1 MPFIKTQKLKYDEEG
16 NILSGS
22 ASLIESVYVSD
33 SKYHSKP
40 RVIEKLG
47 KVLFF
52 DKSTKTGIFQS
63 PTRGLVEYCS
73 VTNEFKEVPLDDERI
88 SPNYQAAPPLIH
100 TVFGDAWFL
109 MEFLKKSGLGEVLNS
124 VFQKKSLCERLWAH
138 ILHSLAKD
146 GSKISCEDWIAKSYL
161 SYFMDEVNLHSLK
174 SDTLYFTEMG
184 KDNHRIAFFT
194 NFVKV
199 MRKRYPNFG
208 RGCYVDSTPLPNDI
222 VNNPFNALSS
232 HGIGACGTMMRLVLV
247 LDEETGLPVWYD
259 IIPGNVLDVSTLVNV
274 FNDVY
279 ASIKVTIDDLV
290 LDAGYISKE
299 LINIAHLEKDQQGK
313 LVPTPKTII
322 GRMPAKK
329 GFPHK
334 ELYHKV
340 KDLIY
345 KAKYSFIRNHHDYFG
360 VRKETVIFDKQMY
373 AYVYVDQTNALHSF
387 INFQLDHPEDY
398 EKLLDREKDFK
409 RVEYGYFILL
419 SNIEATPA
427 EMLDL
432 YFSRTQ
438 IEGVFKTSKE
448 YLDLLPLNK
457 WTDTTVRGK
466 ILSDIIATIALLL
479 IRKDLTPTGRST
491 PELFGK
497 LSSLMCHR
505 EGDKVTVEKAN
516 KQVREYLQTFGMTPP
531 TYIKLSDFATYIAPN
546 RANV

>member
-373 AYVYVDQTNALHSF
+373 AYVYVDQTNALHCF

-531 TYIKLSDFATYIAPN
+531 TYIKLPDFATYIAPN